1 MSKDFRDILK
11 EEWDNMTEEERYNER
26 FVCSSK
32 NGSHAIFVNPQCY
45 KCKNFT
51 KSGYLCFCN
60 TLYRDKHIPIEI
72 FDDDVKCS
80 GFKKK

>member
-1 MSKDFRDILK
+1 MSKELHDILG
-11 EEWDNMTEEERYNER
+11 ERWNNMTEEERYNER

-32 NGSHAIFVNPQCY
+32 NGSHAIFIDPQCY

-51 KSGYLCFCN
+51 KAGYLCLCN
-60 TLYRDKHIPIEI
+60 TVYQDKRIPSEI
-72 FDDDVKCS
+72 FDGDVKCS